1 MSQPDL
7 HRAAFEAAED
17 AILLLE
23 NGRVIDANPRAI
35 RLLAGSAEGLVGRE
49 LADLAPLL
57 QPDGQASAERLAQRL
72 DAAGRGEPQR
82 FRWLYRRPGGD
93 FIQADTQIARLALP
107 DRAGPIL
114 RAVVREED
122 KEQRR
127 LYALAVDML
136 GAATLDGRFKELSPS
151 WERTLG
157 FSRQELMARPYL
169 EFIHPEDKA
178 RTLSETDTFSTG
190 AQTITYENRFL
201 CKDGSYRWLEWNAML
216 ALDEGLVYFV
226 ARDVTRRKTAEIS
239 LRESEEKLRAL
250 YDGIPHHLVVV
261 DKDARIV
268 SVNRPSP
275 GVREE
280 SIVGRSLYDFT
291 APEYHDTVREA
302 LQTVLREGGRA
313 SYEVVGL
320 GVNGGRAWYANHV
333 SAIRGAD
340 EVTNA
345 LIVGENITERRRAEE
360 QRRESEARFHAA
372 VEASMDAFLTLAS
385 RRDDS
390 EEIADFVITGLN
402 ARAATMLSSM
412 PREQLLGQRLSEL
425 VHSVEAGVLLERCLR
440 CLRKGAPIEE
450 EILLPASN
458 AQASRPSVWVHH
470 QIVPIQGGVAV
481 TMRDTTERKRLEDQ
495 LRQSI
500 ERLEV
505 YAEELEGKNRMLA
518 AENAERERT
527 ASVLRRQQ
535 EAIRALSTPI
545 IQAWEGVLVLPI
557 IGALDRA
564 RATDVMEKL
573 LGEIVRTQAHFAV
586 LDLTGVE
593 DVDTPTVDHLFQ
605 VARAASLL
613 GSRCLVSGI
622 SPGVAQAIV
631 TLGSDARTLETFG
644 ALEDALRHA
653 LVVSGARLP
662 SARGKAL

>member
-1 MSQPDL
+1 MSHPDL
-7 HRAAFEAAED
+7 HRAAFEAADD
-17 AILLLE
+17 ALLLLD
-23 NGRVIDANPRAI
+23 NGRVIDANPSAI
-35 RLLAGSAEGLVGRE
+35 RLLAGSADGLVGRE
-49 LADLAPLL
+49 LTDLSPLL
-57 QPDGQASAERLAQRL
+57 QPDGQASAEGFAQRL
-72 DAAGRGEPQR
+72 DAASLGEPQR
-82 FRWLYRRPGGD
+82 FRWLYRRPSGG
-93 FIQADTQIARLALP
+93 FIHADTQIARLALP
-107 DRAGPIL
+107 DGAGPIL
-114 RAVVREED
+114 RVVVREED

-136 GAATLDGRFKELSPS
+136 GAATLDGRFKELNPS

-250 YDGIPHHLVVV
+250 YEGIPHYLVVV
-261 DKDARIV
+261 DKDARIA
-268 SVNRPSP
+268 SLNRPYP
-275 GVREE
+275 GIRED
-280 SIVGRSLYDFT
+280 SVLGRSLYDFT
-291 APEYHDTVREA
+291 SPEYHATVREA
-302 LQTVLREGGRA
+302 LQTVLQEGGRA

-320 GVNGGRAWYANHV
+320 AVNGGRAWYANHV
-333 SAIRGAD
+333 SAIRGVNG
-340 EVTNA
+340 VTNA

-385 RRDDS
+385 HRDES
-390 EEIADFVITGLN
+390 EEVADFVITGLN
-402 ARAATMLSSM
+402 ARAAAMLSM
-412 PREQLLGQRLSEL
+412 PREQLLGHRLSEL

-440 CLRKGAPIEE
+440 GLRKGAPIEE
-450 EILLPASN
+450 EILLPAPPTR
-458 AQASRPSVWVHH
+458 ASRPSVWVHH

-481 TMRDTTERKRLEDQ
+481 TMRDTTDRKRLEDQ

-500 ERLEV
+500 ERLEA

-527 ASVLRRQQ
+527 ASVLRQQQ

-557 IGALDRA
+557 IGALDSV
-564 RATDVMEKL
+564 RATDIMEKL

-605 VARAASLL
+605 VTRAASLL

-631 TLGSDARTLETFG
+631 TLGSDARALETFG
-644 ALEDALRHA
+644 ELQDALRHA
-653 LVVSGARLP
+653 LLVSGARMP
-662 SARGKAL
+662 NTRGKAR

>member
-1 MSQPDL
+1 
-7 HRAAFEAAED
+7 
-17 AILLLE
+17 
-23 NGRVIDANPRAI
+23 
-35 RLLAGSAEGLVGRE
+35 
-49 LADLAPLL
+49 
-57 QPDGQASAERLAQRL
+57 
-72 DAAGRGEPQR
+72 
-82 FRWLYRRPGGD
+82 
-93 FIQADTQIARLALP
+93 
-107 DRAGPIL
+107 
-114 RAVVREED
+114 
-122 KEQRR
+122 
-127 LYALAVDML
+127 
-136 GAATLDGRFKELSPS
+136 
-151 WERTLG
+151 
-157 FSRQELMARPYL
+157 
-169 EFIHPEDKA
+169 
-178 RTLSETDTFSTG
+178 
-190 AQTITYENRFL
+190 
-201 CKDGSYRWLEWNAML
+201 
-216 ALDEGLVYFV
+216 
-226 ARDVTRRKTAEIS
+226 
-239 LRESEEKLRAL
+239 
-250 YDGIPHHLVVV
+250 
-261 DKDARIV
+261 
-268 SVNRPSP
+268 VNRPYP

-280 SIVGRSLYDFT
+280 SVVGRSLYDFT
-291 APEYHDTVREA
+291 SPEYHATVSEA

-320 GVNGGRAWYANHV
+320 GANGGRAWYANHV

-360 QRRESEARFHAA
+360 ERRESEARFHAA

-412 PREQLLGQRLSEL
+412 PREQLLGRRLSEL

-440 CLRKGAPIEE
+440 GLRKGAPIEE
-450 EILLPASN
+450 EILLPAPN

-527 ASVLRRQQ
+527 ASVLRQQQ